1 MNSNTLDGIQIQ
13 LNLIQKFKNRMQI
26 DAQGIEKNLV
36 NFTIRNYKKTIRKN
50 YQKTHFHSIERKFET
65 KIYFGRM
72 KQLLECEYFDPI
84 PQKNHFFM
92 LIQN

>member
-1 MNSNTLDGIQIQ
+1 
-13 LNLIQKFKNRMQI
+13 MQI

-36 NFTIRNYKKTIRKN
+36 NFTICNYKKIIRKK

-72 KQLLECEYFDPI
+72 KQLLEYKYSTLYPKKFIFSHCFKSSDQ
-84 PQKNHFFM
+84 PQEDLTKSNYKKK
-92 LIQN
+92 I